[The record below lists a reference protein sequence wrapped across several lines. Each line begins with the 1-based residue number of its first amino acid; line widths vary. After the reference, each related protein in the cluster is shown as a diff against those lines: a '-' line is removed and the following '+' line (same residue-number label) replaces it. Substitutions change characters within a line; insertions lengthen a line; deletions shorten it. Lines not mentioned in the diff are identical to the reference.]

1 MPGVGKVTVVEAGA
15 AAGAAAVVGGVCC
28 DVGGVGVA
36 VWAKAGTAAPK
47 TAIATGRAT
56 AVRIIFPLHDQ
67 EARLPET
74 VAMHNLCHR
83 LPQ

>member
-36 VWAKAGTAAPK
+36 VWAKAVTP
-47 TAIATGRAT
+47 
-56 AVRIIFPLHDQ
+56 
-67 EARLPET
+67 
-74 VAMHNLCHR
+74 
-83 LPQ
+83 PQDSNRNR